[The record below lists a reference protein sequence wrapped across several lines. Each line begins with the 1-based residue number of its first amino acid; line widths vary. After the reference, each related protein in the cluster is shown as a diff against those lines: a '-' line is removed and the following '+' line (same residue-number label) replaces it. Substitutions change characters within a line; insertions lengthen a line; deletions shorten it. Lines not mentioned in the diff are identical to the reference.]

1 MRAGT
6 RWVHVPVQK
15 HRGEPDTQDRHAKLM
30 TEKCVQLG
38 ACAFVRE
45 CQRSRCSRL
54 RCCAARTH
62 VMVDN
67 PDIDVVYR

>member
-1 MRAGT
+1 MSAGT
-6 RWVHVPVQK
+6 RWVQK

-30 TEKCVQLG
+30 TEQYVFSSAPVEDGALG
-38 ACAFVRE
+38 CAV
-45 CQRSRCSRL
+45 
-54 RCCAARTH
+54 CCAALRCTH